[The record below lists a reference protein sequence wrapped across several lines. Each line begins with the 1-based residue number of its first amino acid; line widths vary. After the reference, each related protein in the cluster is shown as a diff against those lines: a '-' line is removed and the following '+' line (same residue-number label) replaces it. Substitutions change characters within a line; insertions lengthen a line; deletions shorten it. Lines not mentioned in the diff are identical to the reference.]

1 MNDAPDISVR
11 LGKLRLKNPVM
22 LASGTSGYG
31 EEYAR
36 FIDLSQVGGI
46 VVKGTSLEPKLGN
59 PPARIY
65 ETAGG
70 MLSSVGLQNVGVER
84 FIRDKLPFLREFD
97 TKVIV
102 NIFGNS
108 IEEYYEVARRL
119 DGVEGVSALEMNISC
134 PNVKEGCMLFG
145 VDAGQTYRVVKSV
158 RGVTTLP
165 LMVKL
170 SPNVTDVVSIARAAV
185 EGGADILSLINCLSG
200 MAVDIKSRRPFLGNV
215 VGGLSGP
222 AIKPVALRMVWEV
235 YNARLGVPIVG
246 IGGITTVV
254 DAIEFILCGASAVQI
269 GTANLID
276 PLTSIKVAE
285 GLRRYCQKNGINHI
299 SELIGV
305 LNDIH
310 EDRIVC

>member
-1 MNDAPDISVR
+1 MNDFPDISVR
-11 LGKLRLKNPVM
+11 LGRLHLKNPVM

-31 EEYAR
+31 EEYKR
-36 FIDLSQVGGI
+36 FIDLNQIGGI
-46 VVKGTSLEPKLGN
+46 IVKGTSLEPKLGN

-70 MLSSVGLQNVGVER
+70 MLNSIGLQNVGVER
-84 FIRDKLPFLREFD
+84 FIREKLPLLKSVD

-108 IEEYYEVARRL
+108 IEEYVEVARRL
-119 DGVEGVSALEMNISC
+119 DGVEGISALEMNISC

-145 VDAGQTYRVVKSV
+145 TDAGQTYRVVRSV
-158 RGVTTLP
+158 REATKLP

-170 SPNVTDVVSIARAAV
+170 SPNVTDIVSIARAAV
-185 EGGADILSLINCLSG
+185 DGGADIISLINCLSG
-200 MAVDIKSRRPFLGNV
+200 MAVDIKGRRPVLGFI

-246 IGGITTVV
+246 IGGITTSL
-254 DAIEFILCGASAVQI
+254 DAIEFMIVGASAIQI

-276 PLTSIKVAE
+276 PCASIKVIE
-285 GLRRYCQKNGINHI
+285 GLKTYCIKNGIWNI
-299 SELIGV
+299 SELVGT
-305 LNDIH
+305 LKF
-310 EDRIVC
+310 